1 MKGSVKLI
9 FQPAEEG
16 YHGAK
21 AMIEDGV
28 LEHPHVD
35 FIYGIHLWSYEPLG
49 VVGCTEGPC
58 WFLRSS
64 FIFEGRFF
72 KNVLCV
78 CVCERESVCVCLRV
92 CGGVWVCGY
101 CFSFHLFLY

>member
-1 MKGSVKLI
+1 MSALLTAAKCLVAAKGRMKGSVKLI

-64 FIFEGRFF
+64 FIHF
-72 KNVLCV
+72 
-78 CVCERESVCVCLRV
+78 
-92 CGGVWVCGY
+92 
-101 CFSFHLFLY
+101 